1 MARETTFQMEVVHP
15 AIIHHLVQ
23 IGKMKEVDKWIVHGF
38 DNTANLRNME
48 ITIFVR
54 RNKQDTFLFVTD
66 FTNLVRKSR
75 TSEDRKPG

>member
-54 RNKQDTFLFVTD
+54 RNK
-66 FTNLVRKSR
+66 
-75 TSEDRKPG
+75 